1 MCLELVRKI
10 RLRAPLVHHI
20 TNWVTIYD
28 CAQVTRSVGALPIM
42 AHMKDEV
49 ADMVGLSQALV
60 LNIGTL
66 SGDLLESMLV
76 AGRAANSKKI
86 PIVLDIVGCGATPTR
101 SRAVEKLIN
110 CLRLSIIKGNSGEI
124 GAAAGAEAE
133 VKGVE
138 SISVR
143 GDIAEIAMRFSTAA
157 GAVVVVTG
165 AADIITNGKDVHICN
180 SGHPM
185 MSKVVGT
192 GCMAASLLGTF
203 AGVTDNCFDAA
214 VCAMNFYG
222 IAGEKAASEALSPMA
237 FKAELIDWI
246 YRLAN
251 SDEPVKCSKK

>member
-1 MCLELVRKI
+1 LIKKI
-10 RLRAPLVHHI
+10 RLQAPLVHHI

-28 CAQVTRSVGALPIM
+28 CAQITRSVGALPIM
-42 AHMKDEV
+42 AHMKEEV
-49 ADMVGLSQALV
+49 ADMVGLSHALV

-66 SGDLLESMLV
+66 SGDLLESMLE
-76 AGRAANSKKI
+76 AGSAANSRKV
-86 PIVLDIVGCGATPTR
+86 PIVLDIVGCGATPAR
-101 SRAVEKLIN
+101 KRAVEKLIDH
-110 CLRLSIIKGNSGEI
+110 LQLSIIKGNSGEI

-143 GDIAEIAMRFSTAA
+143 GNITEIARQFSEAT

-165 AADIITNGKDVHICN
+165 ATDIITNGTDVHVCN

-192 GCMAASLLGTF
+192 GCMAASLLGAF
-203 AGVTDNCFDAA
+203 AGVAGSCFDAA

-222 IAGEKAASEALSPMA
+222 IAGEKAASEAMTPMA
-237 FKAELIDWI
+237 YKAELIDWI
-246 YRLAN
+246 YRMAN
-251 SDEPVKCSKK
+251 R